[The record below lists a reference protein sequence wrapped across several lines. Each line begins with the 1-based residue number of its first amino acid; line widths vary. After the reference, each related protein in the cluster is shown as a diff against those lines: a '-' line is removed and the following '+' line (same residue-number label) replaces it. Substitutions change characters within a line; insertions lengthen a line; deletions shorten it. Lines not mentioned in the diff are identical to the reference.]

1 LTEDYWRV
9 NVCPVSPFQMPGEN
23 GAEQGLVAVAGVD
36 RRRLV
41 TYVRRA
47 QAEPFEA
54 LARAEGLTV
63 AAALRRLVMAE
74 LRRVGER
81 SEDD

>member
-1 LTEDYWRV
+1 MARFRPPEKKGTEH
-9 NVCPVSPFQMPGEN
+9 
-23 GAEQGLVAVAGVD
+23 GLVAVADVD
-36 RRRLV
+36 RCRLV
-41 TYVRRA
+41 TYVRGA